1 MPQAPSDRFILLP
14 STYLP
19 SRDPTSTVTLQ
30 SLIDVSDRIQD
41 DARETLPFKFDEC
54 SYGKGHLRQSV
65 WSCIDCGGKGVCY
78 GCSISCHGEHK
89 LVELWTK
96 RSFRCD
102 CPTTSMQ
109 PEPPAGNQVKR
120 RRCALNPPEIQP
132 QSPNHNNKYTHNFE
146 GEFCRCGRD
155 YDAETEEEAMLS
167 CLGCED
173 WFHESCLNLRL
184 PASIESEATTEQLP
198 TPVTASSQHLGEPVP
213 ASSAPSVD
221 AQAAEEEDDDDE
233 RVIIPS
239 DTYDSLIC
247 SACVRS
253 NPFMKS
259 QAGKGG
265 WMMIEPSS
273 SGSWEVIGK
282 SVTGSDSQSV
292 DEMKN
297 GKRALQEDE
306 ADAHAKKIKLDDA
319 TVKASSGEETSDWK
333 WQGKGDV
340 FLSHGIREKLKTQLD
355 ESTISSLPFPLEDG
369 DIYEPARD
377 EQEDQTTEEVMTQA
391 LSNLPR
397 VQTIEALHGYQRLK
411 NRLSEML
418 AERAADGRSVSKE
431 DVDEM
436 FEQLR
441 SGQQV

>member
-1 MPQAPSDRFILLP
+1 MPPTPSDRFILLP
-14 STYLP
+14 SAYLP

-30 SLIDVSDRIQD
+30 SLIDASDRIQD

-54 SYGKGHLRQSV
+54 SYSKGHLRQSV

-78 GCSISCHGEHK
+78 GCSISCHGEHN

-109 PEPPAGNQVKR
+109 PEPPASSQTKR

-132 QSPNHNNKYTHNFE
+132 QSPNHKNKYTHNFQ
-146 GEFCRCGRD
+146 GKFCRCGRD
-155 YDAETEEEAMLS
+155 YDAETEEEAMLC

-184 PASIESEATTEQLP
+184 PASIKTGSASNQLP
-198 TPVTASSQHLGEPVP
+198 TPVTATSQSDAPP
-213 ASSAPSVD
+213 PSASSVD
-221 AQAAEEEDDDDE
+221 RQAVEEDDDDE
-233 RVIIPS
+233 ERVLIPS

-253 NPFMKS
+253 NSFMS
-259 QAGKGG
+259 GQAGKDG
-265 WMMIEPSS
+265 WMIIEPSS
-273 SGSWEVIGK
+273 SGTWEVVGK
-282 SVTGSDSQSV
+282 SSTESDSKEV

-297 GKRALQEDE
+297 GKRPLEAVDED
-306 ADAHAKKIKLDDA
+306 ANAKKLKLDDISVN
-319 TVKASSGEETSDWK
+319 TSSKEETSTWK

-340 FLSHGIREKLKTQLD
+340 FLSHGIRENLKSQLD
-355 ESTISSLPFPLEDG
+355 ESTIASLPFPLEDG
-369 DIYEPARD
+369 DIYIPARD
-377 EQEDQTTEEVMTQA
+377 EQEDHTTEEVMTQA
-391 LSNLPR
+391 MSTLPR
-397 VQTIEALHGYQRLK
+397 VQAIEALHGYQRLK
-411 NRLSEML
+411 SRLSEML

-431 DVDEM
+431 DIDEM

>member
-1 MPQAPSDRFILLP
+1 MPPAPSDRFILLP

-54 SYGKGHLRQSV
+54 SYN
-65 WSCIDCGGKGVCY
+65 CGGKGVCY
-78 GCSISCHGEHK
+78 GCSISCHGDHK

-96 RSFRCD
+96 RFFRCD

-109 PEPPAGNQVKR
+109 PEPLAGNQVKR
-120 RRCALNPPEIQP
+120 RRCTLNPPEIQP
-132 QSPNHNNKYTHNFE
+132 QSPNHKNKYTHNFK

-184 PASIESEATTEQLP
+184 PASITSEANTEQLP
-198 TPVTASSQHLGEPVP
+198 TPVTASSQPLGEPVP
-213 ASSAPSVD
+213 AFSAPSVD

-233 RVIIPS
+233 RVLIPS

-282 SVTGSDSQSV
+282 SATGSDSQIV

-297 GKRALQEDE
+297 GKRALQENE

-319 TVKASSGEETSDWK
+319 TVQASSGEETSDWK

-355 ESTISSLPFPLEDG
+355 ESTIASLPFPLEDG

-377 EQEDQTTEEVMTQA
+377 EQEDQTTEEVMTRA

-431 DVDEM
+431 DIDEM